1 MSNLKTISL
10 IAAEIDK
17 LRAEIRRDREADQ
30 ALNDVEIKW
39 INCAL
44 KRLDERVKALEKGE
58 GYPPV

>member
-30 ALNDVEIKW
+30 ALNDVETKW

-44 KRLDERVKALEKGE
+44 KRLDERVKALEKG
-58 GYPPV
+58 GVSP